1 MNWCVF
7 ENGTFAEYFR
17 IRQVDLN
24 ACPIPEGLSYEH
36 AVMAA
41 DMCTTGFHGAEL
53 ANIQFGDT
61 VVVCGIGPVGLMAVA
76 ASALRG
82 AGRIIAIGN
91 RQNTIDLAKEYGATD
106 IVKYKDGPIDD
117 QVIELL
123 GGKQPDA
130 VITAGGNADSF
141 ARCINMVKPNG
152 YVSNLN
158 AQTFDAVIPNAY
170 TLGFCSHKH
179 INGGLCPGGRRRLE
193 RLFALMTAGRLDP
206 TKLISHRFHGFEH
219 IQDAYD
225 LMAFKEDHP
234 EVVKPIV
241 FID

>member
-1 MNWCVF
+1 
-7 ENGTFAEYFR
+7 
-17 IRQVDLN
+17 
-24 ACPIPEGLSYEH
+24 
-36 AVMAA
+36 
-41 DMCTTGFHGAEL
+41 
-53 ANIQFGDT
+53 
-61 VVVCGIGPVGLMAVA
+61 
-76 ASALRG
+76 
-82 AGRIIAIGN
+82 
-91 RQNTIDLAKEYGATD
+91 
-106 IVKYKDGPIDD
+106 
-117 QVIELL
+117 
-123 GGKQPDA
+123 
-130 VITAGGNADSF
+130 
-141 ARCINMVKPNG
+141 MVKPNG

>member
-1 MNWCVF
+1 
-7 ENGTFAEYFR
+7 
-17 IRQVDLN
+17 
-24 ACPIPEGLSYEH
+24 
-36 AVMAA
+36 
-41 DMCTTGFHGAEL
+41 
-53 ANIQFGDT
+53 
-61 VVVCGIGPVGLMAVA
+61 MAVA

-225 LMAFKEDHP
+225 LMAVKEDHP

>member
-1 MNWCVF
+1 MAPLRNISASV
-7 ENGTFAEYFR
+7 
-17 IRQVDLN
+17 QVDLN

-130 VITAGGNADSF
+130 VIT
-141 ARCINMVKPNG
+141 
-152 YVSNLN
+152 
-158 AQTFDAVIPNAY
+158 QAVMRIP
-170 TLGFCSHKH
+170 LQ
-179 INGGLCPGGRRRLE
+179 
-193 RLFALMTAGRLDP
+193 DV
-206 TKLISHRFHGFEH
+206 LIW
-219 IQDAYD
+219 
-225 LMAFKEDHP
+225 
-234 EVVKPIV
+234 
-241 FID
+241 